1 MGQLLDSGV
10 AVLVGVEAGL
20 DQAQGEGR
28 ERQHLAAPGNRLRLE
43 AVERD
48 DRVDQSHLQDLGGV
62 VLATEQ
68 PELLRLLGAD
78 QVPQEGG
85 AEAAVPGADP
95 RPGLAEDGVVGGDRE
110 VAAEVK
116 DVAAANRVAR
126 HHRHHRL
133 RQSPHL
139 HLQVG
144 DMKAADGS
152 ALGDVAGVAANLLVA
167 ARAERL
173 RALAGEDHDAD
184 LGILAGQLQRGGDLD
199 QRLRPEGVEGLG
211 PVDADLGDSLGKLV
225 VDVVVLASALPLD
238 WRVEGLLGQGFLV
251 TFGHDGH
258 DIPPMKLDDWLAQRS
273 QSCPE
278 RTALVADGSEVTYA
292 ELEAEATWVARRL
305 IAHGVR
311 RGSTVAMTMHPQR
324 EQVVMVHALMKVGAV
339 LLPLGPRLSAE
350 ERAAVVAAEEPAVDL
365 DDAGELT
372 QTEAD
377 LPLLGEHD
385 MEDIASHVM
394 TSGSTGAPDPVGL
407 TYGNFLWSAVASAF
421 NIGVEPEDR
430 WLCCLPLS
438 HISGLGIVMRSVIY
452 GTTAVI
458 HDGFDVDRVA
468 AALEREEIT
477 VVSLV
482 TTMLTRLLEAGAD
495 LSGPRAVLVGGG
507 PVPEDPLEEALGRGA
522 TVVQTYGLTE
532 TCSQVT
538 TLAPADARRKLGS
551 AGRPL
556 LTTHL
561 RIQEG
566 EILVQ
571 GPTVAPGRADGDGWL
586 HTGDLGRI
594 DEEGFLYVEDRID
607 DMIVTGGENVVPA
620 EVEKVLLRHPE
631 VADAAVVGRDDPEW
645 QQAVTAIVVLED
657 GSEVSPDELRR
668 HCAESLAGFK
678 VPKRVELAAALPR
691 TPSGK
696 LMRRALR

>member
-1 MGQLLDSGV
+1 
-10 AVLVGVEAGL
+10 
-20 DQAQGEGR
+20 
-28 ERQHLAAPGNRLRLE
+28 
-43 AVERD
+43 
-48 DRVDQSHLQDLGGV
+48 
-62 VLATEQ
+62 
-68 PELLRLLGAD
+68 
-78 QVPQEGG
+78 
-85 AEAAVPGADP
+85 
-95 RPGLAEDGVVGGDRE
+95 
-110 VAAEVK
+110 
-116 DVAAANRVAR
+116 
-126 HHRHHRL
+126 
-133 RQSPHL
+133 
-139 HLQVG
+139 
-144 DMKAADGS
+144 
-152 ALGDVAGVAANLLVA
+152 
-167 ARAERL
+167 
-173 RALAGEDHDAD
+173 
-184 LGILAGQLQRGGDLD
+184 
-199 QRLRPEGVEGLG
+199 
-211 PVDADLGDSLGKLV
+211 
-225 VDVVVLASALPLD
+225 
-238 WRVEGLLGQGFLV
+238 
-251 TFGHDGH
+251 
-258 DIPPMKLDDWLAQRS
+258 MKLDDWLAQRS

-278 RTALVADGSEVTYA
+278 RTALIADGSEVTYA

-311 RGSTVAMTMHPQR
+311 RGSTVAMTMHPRR
-324 EQVVMVHALMKVGAV
+324 EQVVMVHALMKVGAI
-339 LLPLGPRLSAE
+339 LLPLGPRLSTE
-350 ERAAVVAAEEPAVDL
+350 ERAAVIAAEEPAVDL

-385 MEDIASHVM
+385 MDAVACHVM
-394 TSGSTGAPDPVGL
+394 TSGSTGTPEPIGL

-421 NIGVEPEDR
+421 NIGIEPEDR

-438 HISGLGIVMRSVIY
+438 HIAGLGIVMRSVIY

-468 AALEREEIT
+468 ASLERDGVT

-482 TTMLTRLLEAGAD
+482 ATMLARLLDAGAD
-495 LSGPRAVLVGGG
+495 LSGPRALLIGGG
-507 PVPEDPLEEALGRGA
+507 PVPEDALEEALGRGA

-556 LTTHL
+556 LSAHL
-561 RIQEG
+561 RIQDG

-571 GPTVAPGRADGDGWL
+571 GPTVAPGRADADGWL

-594 DEEGFLYVEDRID
+594 DEEGFLYVEDRMD
-607 DMIVTGGENVVPA
+607 DLIVTGGENVVPA

-631 VADAAVVGRDDPEW
+631 VADAAVVGREDPEW
-645 QQAVTAIVVLED
+645 QQAVTAVVVLRD

-668 HCAESLAGFK
+668 HCAESLADYK

>member
-1 MGQLLDSGV
+1 MGQLLDPGV
-10 AVLVGVEAGL
+10 AVLMGVEAGL

-48 DRVDQSHLQDLGGV
+48 DRVDQPHLQGLGSV

-78 QVPQEGG
+78 EVAQEGG

-95 RPGLAEDGVVGGDRE
+95 RSGLAEDGVVGGDRE

-133 RQSPHL
+133 RQPPHL

-144 DMKAADGS
+144 DVEAADGS

-173 RALAGEDHDAD
+173 RALAGEHHDAD
-184 LGILAGQLQRGGDLD
+184 LGVLAGQLQRGGDLD
-199 QRLRPEGVEGLG
+199 QSLRPEGVEGLG
-211 PVDADLGDSLGKLV
+211 PVDADLGDSLGDLV
-225 VDVVVLASALPLD
+225 VDVVVLAGALPLD
-238 WRVEGLLGQGFLV
+238 RRVEGLLGQGFLV

-339 LLPLGPRLSAE
+339 LLPLGPRLSSE

-468 AALEREEIT
+468 EALERDEIT

-561 RIQEG
+561 RIQDG

-571 GPTVAPGRADGDGWL
+571 GPTVAPGRADADGWL